1 MFGQGRRTGIIS
13 ATADRVSPYVDRLTH
28 DEKLRRRLAAAI
40 TGQVAARQRAKRR
53 RTGFLGTA
61 ARFGSNPA
69 LRTQML
75 DAASHVHQ
83 IRGRMQKTN
92 HHKARNSLLALAGA
106 GIVVAA
112 VPSLRN
118 NLAETLHRKGR
129 DDDRGSDLGE
139 TGLEE

>member
-13 ATADRVSPYVDRLTH
+13 ATADRMSPYVDRLTH

-69 LRTQML
+69 LKAQML
-75 DAASHVHQ
+75 EAVSHVHKVQ
-83 IRGRMQKTN
+83 GRMQKHN
-92 HHKARNSLLALAGA
+92 HHKARNSMLALAGA
-106 GIVVAA
+106 GMIIAA
-112 VPSLRN
+112 VPRLRHSV
-118 NLAETLHRKGR
+118 AEILHGKSSE
-129 DDDRGSDLGE
+129 DDWGSDPGE
-139 TGLEE
+139 E